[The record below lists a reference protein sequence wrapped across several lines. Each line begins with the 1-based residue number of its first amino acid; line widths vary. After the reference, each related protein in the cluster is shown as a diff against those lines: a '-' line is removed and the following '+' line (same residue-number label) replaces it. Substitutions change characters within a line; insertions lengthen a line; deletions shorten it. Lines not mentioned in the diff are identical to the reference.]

1 MENINKAIEYAMNAQ
16 PIEFKAAIGNA
27 LADKIA
33 DAVQLRK
40 IEIGGSLLKDREDS
54 PEGEDNF
61 KLEDNLDEEL

>member
-16 PIEFKAAIGNA
+16 PVEFKAAIGDA

-40 IEIGGSLLKDREDS
+40 IEIGGSLLKDREEPS
-54 PEGEDNF
+54 ENGENF

>member
-16 PIEFKAAIGNA
+16 PIEFKAAIGDA

-33 DAVQLRK
+33 DAIQMRK
-40 IEIGGSLLKDREDS
+40 IEIGGSLLKDREEPSDD
-54 PEGEDNF
+54 GNNF